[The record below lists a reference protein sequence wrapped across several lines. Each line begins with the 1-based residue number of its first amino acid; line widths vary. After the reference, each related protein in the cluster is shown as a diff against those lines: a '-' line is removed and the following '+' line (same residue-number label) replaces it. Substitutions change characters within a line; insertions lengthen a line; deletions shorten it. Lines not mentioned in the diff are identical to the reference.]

1 MATAQQASNEAL
13 NVTYQIKK
21 PELVSDISIY
31 EVALNQA
38 DLNSCRLLNKN
49 FEMKFENG
57 LIVEV
62 FSAQHLLSINKLNLD
77 ISLFLEDFPS
87 ERYES
92 LFNLTENNQ
101 LTELRKVSMNKK
113 TPR

>member
-1 MATAQQASNEAL
+1 MPMIKKLIIMGILTIPFLLLTKMATAQQASNEAL

-49 FEMKFENG
+49 FEIKF
-57 LIVEV
+57 
-62 FSAQHLLSINKLNLD
+62 
-77 ISLFLEDFPS
+77 
-87 ERYES
+87 
-92 LFNLTENNQ
+92 
-101 LTELRKVSMNKK
+101 
-113 TPR
+113 